1 MQHESKLTTLADI
14 IADKRLFN
22 IPIYQRLYVW
32 GSDQIKVLLDD
43 LVAACEADKDVF
55 YLGGALVIE
64 QGKTACG
71 HPLLDLIDGQQRFTT
86 LWLLS
91 VVMERLLPPSRD
103 EQTAHNP
110 LTDFRCAWFGDS
122 REPRIRFADR
132 KSVV

>member
-55 YLGGALVIE
+55 YLGGTLVIE

-110 LTDFRCAWFGDS
+110 S
-122 REPRIRFADR
+122 
-132 KSVV
+132 